1 MWFISAFV
9 IRTILQERMLPEL
22 MLTEGST
29 ERSRSTQVMIAALNE
44 EQAMGPALTEVPGYL
59 QSQHLLLA
67 DGKSCG
73 RTVEI
78 AGNCG
83 TDVNALVV
91 IKMARGG
98 D

>member
-1 MWFISAFV
+1 
-9 IRTILQERMLPEL
+9 MLPEL

-29 ERSRSTQVMIAALNE
+29 EHSRSTQVIIAASNE
-44 EQAMGPALTEVPGYL
+44 EQAIGPTITELPGYP
-59 QSQHLLLA
+59 QSQHFLLA